1 MDRESSTPR
10 RGRADSGGQSP
21 GACPGDPR
29 SERRPGPRPCRL
41 LLPASRLLRHLS
53 LRHTDSP
60 RLEPASPHGRGSPAF
75 VRFAFA
81 SRWEK
86 SSLSPQRETC
96 RGKGLSTPSPGG
108 GGRFSQPGR
117 VPWDSRALEI
127 GSPWLLPLR
136 QARGPPKQGQRRGS
150 SGKPEWESAEPP
162 TPEAVREATCQAHQ
176 PPRVPLSRRLKVL
189 GPPRETVAVC
199 RSPDFKRPLLAE
211 GGVTLGPGRPS
222 GFPGTRTDAQ
232 TPGGDVWPARG
243 PRRTRP

>member
-108 GGRFSQPGR
+108 GGASH
-117 VPWDSRALEI
+117 SLA
-127 GSPWLLPLR
+127 GSPGTAGPLKLEAHGCFPSGR
-136 QARGPPKQGQRRGS
+136 HGGPQNKARGGAVRGNPSGSLRSLQRRKQFG
-150 SGKPEWESAEPP
+150 
-162 TPEAVREATCQAHQ
+162 
-176 PPRVPLSRRLKVL
+176 
-189 GPPRETVAVC
+189 
-199 RSPDFKRPLLAE
+199 RPLVKLTSRHA
-211 GGVTLGPGRPS
+211 
-222 GFPGTRTDAQ
+222 FPFPD
-232 TPGGDVWPARG
+232 D
-243 PRRTRP
+243 